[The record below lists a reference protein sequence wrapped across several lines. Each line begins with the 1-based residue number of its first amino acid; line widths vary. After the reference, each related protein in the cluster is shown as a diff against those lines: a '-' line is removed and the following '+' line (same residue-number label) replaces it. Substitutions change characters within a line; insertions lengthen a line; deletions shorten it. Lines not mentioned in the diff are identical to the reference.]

1 MVVVVRMVVGS
12 LVMLVATLT
21 TKAAASVRS
30 ERQADLIRHQL
41 LKDLGMEA
49 APDTAKVG
57 KISEPFVDHGN
68 PVTGCPMFSESYDQ
82 PC

>member
-1 MVVVVRMVVGS
+1 MVVVVVRMVVGS

-21 TKAAASVRS
+21 AKAAASVRS

-57 KISEPFVDHGN
+57 KSLWTVTDHEN
-68 PVTGCPMFSESYDQ
+68 RVTGCYMFSESYDQ
-82 PC
+82 

>member
-1 MVVVVRMVVGS
+1 MAVVVRMVVGS
-12 LVMLVATLT
+12 LVILMATLT

-30 ERQADLIRHQL
+30 EARQADLIRHQL

-57 KISEPFVDHGN
+57 KRRDYLD
-68 PVTGCPMFSESYDQ
+68 T
-82 PC
+82 

>member
-1 MVVVVRMVVGS
+1 MVVVVVRMVVGS
-12 LVMLVATLT
+12 LVMLVAMLT

-49 APDTAKVG
+49 APDTSKVG
-57 KISEPFVDHGN
+57 KHLWTVILIFDN
-68 PVTGCPMFSESYDQ
+68 IFKF
-82 PC
+82 

>member
-1 MVVVVRMVVGS
+1 MVVVVVVRMVVGS

-49 APDTAKVG
+49 APDTSKVG
-57 KISEPFVDHGN
+57 KRLWTVILIFDKFLNFKFGMLPS
-68 PVTGCPMFSESYDQ
+68 
-82 PC
+82 